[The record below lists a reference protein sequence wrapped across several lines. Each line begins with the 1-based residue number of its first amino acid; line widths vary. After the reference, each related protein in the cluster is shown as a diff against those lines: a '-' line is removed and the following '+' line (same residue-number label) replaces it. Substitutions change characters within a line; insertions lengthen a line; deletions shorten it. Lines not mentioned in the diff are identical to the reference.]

1 MAKPDLNRLKEEIET
16 RKREKNTTV
25 APSGEQYTG
34 GSPRDAFLYGLMQS
48 LNTGNLTR
56 TTYNVKTL
64 NERAEIINSSIKTG
78 KVTPE
83 MVQKVQELKNTGG
96 ALPVIQQPVQQRQPN
111 QGGIVLSEQQVDMSP
126 ERDEQLFRDL
136 EARRKA
142 GASSTLTESIESFK
156 KMPAIGAPMNNNS
169 VGAPVLNETYLVENV
184 KKVVNNYLAENLE
197 PIFEEA
203 IKSTIIEMYAVE
215 RIKEV
220 LQENKEMV
228 KSIVIETIKEIQAK
242 AKAAKAQ
249 S

>member
-1 MAKPDLNRLKEEIET
+1 MAKPDLNKLKEEIES

-25 APSGEQYTG
+25 APTGEQFVG

-48 LNTGNLTR
+48 LNTGSLTR
-56 TTYNVKTL
+56 TISNVKTL
-64 NERAEIINSSIKTG
+64 NERAEIVNASIKTG

-83 MVQKVQELKNTGG
+83 MVQKVQELKNST
-96 ALPVIQQPVQQRQPN
+96 AVPVIPQPVQQRQVN
-111 QGGIVLSEQQVDMSP
+111 QGGIVLSEQVDMSP

-242 AKAAKAQ
+242 AKAKAQ

>member
-1 MAKPDLNRLKEEIET
+1 MAKPDLNKLKEEIET

-25 APSGEQYTG
+25 APSGEQFVG

-56 TTYNVKTL
+56 TVHNVKTL
-64 NERAEIINSSIKTG
+64 NERAEIVNASIKTG

-83 MVQKVQELKNTGG
+83 MVQKVQELKST
-96 ALPVIQQPVQQRQPN
+96 ATVIDQPVQQRQVN
-111 QGGIVLSEQQVDMSP
+111 QGGFVLSEQVDMSP

-242 AKAAKAQ
+242 SKAAKAQ